1 MDIEGIRRDVITWL
15 TANWDPDLSLV
26 TWRGLL
32 VDSGWA
38 CPSWPEQ
45 WFGRGLPPSAD
56 AVVGHEIRSFGAV
69 GPPVGAAMTLVAPT
83 LLEHGSDEL
92 RSRLLRPLLTG
103 EHTWCQLFSEPGSG
117 SDLASLST
125 RADRDGDEFV
135 INGQKVWNTSA
146 HHADYGM
153 MLARTDTQAPKHRGI
168 TYFAFP
174 MRQPGVEV
182 RPIRQMNKHSSF
194 NEVFISDARV
204 HRSNVVGDV
213 GAGWGVALTTLSNER
228 RLTVPAPA
236 RADLA
241 DGRARRE
248 AAAEAAEYR
257 KTYECYPQ
265 RAGRADLTIP
275 QARALGRDMD
285 PTVRQELAKLVAL
298 QRASQWTAQRAI
310 AARALGRQ
318 PGPEG
323 SIGKLNASDIAR
335 QSAVAHSMIAGA
347 LALLDGPTALESG
360 VIAEVLVSVPAVSI
374 AGGTDEIQHNILGE
388 QVLGLPKEPTAPD

>member
-257 KTYECYPQ
+257 KTYEWYPQ

>member
-194 NEVFISDARV
+194 NEVFIFDARV

-228 RLTVPAPA
+228 RLTVPAPV

-241 DGRARRE
+241 DGRARCE

-257 KTYECYPQ
+257 KTYEWYPQ

>member
-241 DGRARRE
+241 DGRARCE

-257 KTYECYPQ
+257 KTYEWYPQ
-265 RAGRADLTIP
+265 RAGRGDLTIP

-335 QSAVAHSMIAGA
+335 QSALAHSMIAGA
-347 LALLDGPTALESG
+347 QALLDGPTALESG

>member
-241 DGRARRE
+241 DGRARCE

-257 KTYECYPQ
+257 KTYEWYPQ
-265 RAGRADLTIP
+265 RAGRGDLTIP

-335 QSAVAHSMIAGA
+335 QSALAHSMIAGA